1 MDKEVIIDLIV
12 KRVQAGEKLRM
23 VLADFNIEN
32 EELGLFKCFICN
44 QVISPIH
51 DDFIVDDAH
60 SHLYCHAALI

>member
-44 QVISPIH
+44 EVISPIH
-51 DDFIVDDAH
+51 DDLIIDGLH
-60 SHLYCHAALI
+60 SHLGCHIGL

>member
-1 MDKEVIIDLIV
+1 MNKDIIIDLIV

-23 VLADFNIEN
+23 VLADFNVIN

-51 DDFIVDDAH
+51 DDFIVDGVH